1 MTVWRLTPQ
10 RSSPVIVLPAR
21 ALLPG
26 ANRESRM
33 KSRLY
38 AAVMTV
44 GMLGVS
50 GMAHAQIRLGA
61 ILSISGPGAAMGV
74 GYKGA
79 FDFFPKEIAG
89 LPVEYIIRD
98 DATDAS
104 TGYSAAQR
112 MISEDHIDA
121 FIGPSLTATDAA
133 VAPLAN
139 QAHVPMLAMA
149 PYEYDPVKQPYTFND
164 AQPLSLMVAA
174 VFKYMRAHGVKE
186 IGYIGFSDGWGD
198 QVRAATTHW
207 AQTDGMTILADE
219 RYARTDTSAEAQVL
233 KLMSV
238 HPEAIMMGNSATP
251 AALPVVA
258 LRHRGFKGGIYGNHG
273 IVSPAFIKVGGP
285 AVEGVIAV
293 TSPVV
298 VYDQLPD
305 SNVVK
310 PVATAFM
317 ADYTKEFGPQS
328 VNPFAGYSYDAMLL
342 LKNAIPVA
350 LKSGKPGTEE
360 FRVALR
366 DALEKTH
373 ELVGVSGVYD
383 MSPSDHNGQ
392 DARAAVLVEVKDGA
406 WRAIQ

>member
-1 MTVWRLTPQ
+1 MKARLF
-10 RSSPVIVLPAR
+10 A
-21 ALLPG
+21 A
-26 ANRESRM
+26 A
-33 KSRLY
+33 
-38 AAVMTV
+38 AAVA
-44 GMLGVS
+44 LFGVTAE
-50 GMAHAQIRLGA
+50 AHAQIKLGA

-79 FDFFPKEIAG
+79 FDFFPKEIG
-89 LPVEYIIRD
+89 GVPVEYIVRD
-98 DATDAS
+98 DATDAN
-104 TGYSAAQR
+104 TGFTAAQR

-139 QAHVPMLAMA
+139 QARIPMIALA
-149 PYEYDPVKQPYTFND
+149 PYEYDPAKQPYTFND

-174 VFKYMRAHGVKE
+174 VFKYMQAHGVKQ

-198 QVRAATTHW
+198 QVLAATKHW
-207 AQTDGMTILADE
+207 SETDGMTILADE
-219 RYARTDTSAEAQVL
+219 RYARTDTSAEAQAL

-238 HPEAIMMGNSATP
+238 HPEAIMMGTSATP

-258 LRHRGFKGGIYGNHG
+258 LRHRGFKGGLYGNHG
-273 IVSPAFIKVGGP
+273 IVSPAFIKVGGA

-305 SNVVK
+305 GNVVK
-310 PVATAFM
+310 PVAAAFM
-317 ADYTKEFGPQS
+317 ADYTKQFGAQS

-342 LKNAIPVA
+342 LKNAIPIA
-350 LKSGKPGTEE
+350 LKSGKPGTDE
-360 FRVALR
+360 FRAALR

-383 MSPSDHNGQ
+383 MSPTDHNGQ
-392 DARAAVLVEVKDGA
+392 DSRAAVLVEVKDGA

>member
-1 MTVWRLTPQ
+1 MK
-10 RSSPVIVLPAR
+10 A
-21 ALLPG
+21 ALLATAMG
-26 ANRESRM
+26 LALTAS
-33 KSRLY
+33 
-38 AAVMTV
+38 AQ
-44 GMLGVS
+44 
-50 GMAHAQIRLGA
+50 AQIKLGA

-79 FDFFPKEIAG
+79 FDLFPTEIAG
-89 LPVEYIIRD
+89 QKVEYIIRD

-104 TGYSAAQR
+104 TGYTIAQK

-139 QAHVPMLAMA
+139 QAKVPMLAMA
-149 PYEYDPVKQPYTFND
+149 PYEYDPQKQPYTFND
-164 AQPLSLMVAA
+164 AQPLSLIVSV
-174 VFKYMRAHGVKE
+174 VFKYMQQHDVKD

-198 QVRAATTHW
+198 QVLAATKQS
-207 AQTDGMTILADE
+207 ASADDIKILADE
-219 RYARTDTSAEAQVL
+219 RYARTDTTCEAQVL
-233 KLMSV
+233 KLIST
-238 HPEAIMMGNSATP
+238 HPQAIMMGNSATP

-273 IVSPAFIKVGGP
+273 IVSPAFIKVGGA
-285 AVEGVIAV
+285 AVEGVIAA

-298 VYDQLPD
+298 VADQLSA
-305 SNVVK
+305 SNPIK
-310 PVATAFM
+310 PVATAFVKDYM
-317 ADYTKEFGPQS
+317 AKFPGQG
-328 VNPFAGYSYDAMLL
+328 VGPFAGYSYDAFLL
-342 LKNAIPVA
+342 LQNAIPQA
-350 LKSGKPGTEE
+350 LKVAKPGTEE

-373 ELVGVSGVYD
+373 ELVGVSGVYN
-383 MSPSDHNGQ
+383 MSPTNHNGQ

>member
-1 MTVWRLTPQ
+1 MKARLF
-10 RSSPVIVLPAR
+10 A
-21 ALLPG
+21 A
-26 ANRESRM
+26 
-33 KSRLY
+33 
-38 AAVMTV
+38 AAVV
-44 GMLGVS
+44 GLLGVS
-50 GMAHAQIRLGA
+50 AQAQAQLKFGA

-79 FDFFPKEIAG
+79 FDLFPKEIAG
-89 LPVEYIIRD
+89 QTVEYIVRD
-98 DATDAS
+98 DATDAN
-104 TGYSAAQR
+104 TGYTVAQK

-139 QAHVPMLAMA
+139 QAHVPMIALA
-149 PYEYDPVKQPYTFND
+149 PYEYDPAKQPYTFND
-164 AQPLSLMVAA
+164 AQPLSLMVSA
-174 VFKYMRAHGVKE
+174 VFTYMQTHGVRK

-198 QVRAATTHW
+198 QVLAATKRF
-207 AQTDGMTILADE
+207 AETDEIKILADE

-238 HPEAIMMGNSATP
+238 RPDAVMMGNSATP

-258 LRHRGFKGGIYGNHG
+258 LRHRGFKGTIYGNHG
-273 IVSPAFIKVGGP
+273 IVSPAFIKVGGA

-298 VYDQLPD
+298 VYDQLAD
-305 SNVVK
+305 SNPVK

-317 ADYTKEFGPQS
+317 AEYNKKFGPGGAS
-328 VNPFAGYSYDAMLL
+328 PFAGYSYDAMLL
-342 LKNAIPVA
+342 LKNAVPAA
-350 LKSGKPGTEE
+350 LKAGKPGTQA
-360 FRVALR
+360 FREALR
-366 DALEKTH
+366 AALEATH
-373 ELVGVSGVYD
+373 GVVGVSGIYD
-383 MSPSDHNGQ
+383 MSPTNHNGQ

>member
-1 MTVWRLTPQ
+1 MNARLFATV
-10 RSSPVIVLPAR
+10 
-21 ALLPG
+21 
-26 ANRESRM
+26 M
-33 KSRLY
+33 
-38 AAVMTV
+38 AV
-44 GMLGVS
+44 GLLGVS
-50 GMAHAQIRLGA
+50 GIAHAQIKLGA

-89 LPVEYIIRD
+89 QPVEYIIRD

-104 TGYSAAQR
+104 TGYTAAQR
-112 MISEDHIDA
+112 MISEDRIDA

-133 VAPLAN
+133 VAPLVN

-149 PYEYDPVKQPYTFND
+149 PYEYDPVKQPYTFSD

-174 VFKYMRAHGVKE
+174 VFKYMQAHGVKE

-198 QVRAATTHW
+198 QVRAATTQW
-207 AQTDGMTILADE
+207 ARTDGMTILADE
-219 RYARTDTSAEAQVL
+219 RYARTDTSVEAQVL

-273 IVSPAFIKVGGP
+273 IVSPAFIKVGGA

-317 ADYTKEFGPQS
+317 ADYTKQFGPQS

-383 MSPSDHNGQ
+383 MSPTDHNGQ